1 MRVIPAFVLGLAL
14 TASAQAAPL
23 SPKLLNPVI
32 YLPNQE
38 WVPLSEA
45 PSSQAPVHVASP
57 IELVAGGCGWGWH
70 RHQWRDRWGNRHW
83 GRCVPTGG
91 PYIGW
96 GGGGVVLFAPLLAR
110 PLCGLGLELSIAAT
124 GALPALST

>member
-70 RHQWRDRWGNRHW
+70 RHQGRDRGGNWHG

-91 PYIGW
+91 PYIGGGAGGWSYSHPYWRGPSAGW
-96 GGGGVVLFAPLLAR
+96 GW
-110 PLCGLGLELSIAAT
+110 SYQ
-124 GALPALST
+124 